1 MNKGTHILLVDDDPA
16 IVRNLNDIL
25 SEDGFKITGA
35 GSVSQAKKKLKSKFF
50 NIALVD
56 LKLPDDSGLKLLKE
70 IKKTNEE
77 TIVIVLTGFASIE
90 SAVYAM
96 NEGAF
101 SYIQKPLNIDELKIT
116 IKKAL
121 KMQEL
126 SLSNK
131 NLLIRLKELSLKDP
145 LTGLYNYR
153 YLRER
158 IFSEFKRAKR
168 YLIPLSIMMLDIDYF
183 KSINDIYG
191 HQYGDSI
198 IKEIAHNLLNYSR
211 GIDIVTRYGGEEFII
226 LLPDTNKEGAII
238 FGERLLQKIS
248 GHSFDEKNN
257 KIKLKISIG
266 IACFPEDGAN
276 TESEFLDSV
285 DNALRTAKELGGN
298 TLFTFK
304 GIPPKDIKKIVSQ
317 SGEETIDKLKEKLF
331 KLESRVNQTLLESIY
346 AFAKTIEAKDYYT
359 GEHAENMVS
368 LAVMIGKA
376 LKLRS
381 YEIANLEHAAIL
393 HDLGKIGIP
402 DNILHKKSKLSKKEY
417 NIVKKHPQIGA
428 EIIRSIHFL
437 KDVAPI
443 VLYHH
448 ERFDGMGYSSGLKGN
463 EIPLGARIIA
473 VADVYQAL
481 ISDRPYRKAYSKK
494 EALQI
499 ITDSAGTHL
508 DPVVVKAFLSAVKN
522 KKQEKNHAQKNQDH
536 NCR

>member
-1 MNKGTHILLVDDDPA
+1 MNKDTHILVVDDDPF
-16 IVRNLNDIL
+16 IVRTLNDIL

-35 GSVSQAKKKLKSKFF
+35 GSVSQAKKKLKSNFF

-70 IKKTNEE
+70 IKKSDNE
-77 TIVIVLTGFASIE
+77 TVVIVLTGFASIE

-101 SYIQKPLNIDELKIT
+101 FYIQKPLNIGELKIT

-131 NLLIRLKELSLKDP
+131 NLLSRLKELSLKDT

-158 IFSEFKRAKR
+158 LLSEFKRAKR
-168 YLIPLSIMMLDIDYF
+168 FIVPLSIMMLDIDYF

-191 HQYGDSI
+191 HQYGDAI
-198 IKEIAHNLLNYSR
+198 IKKIARNLLNYSR
-211 GIDIVTRYGGEEFII
+211 GSDIVTRYGGDEFII
-226 LLPDTNKEGAII
+226 LLPDTNKEGAMI
-238 FGERLLQKIS
+238 FGERLLHKIS
-248 GHSFDEKNN
+248 EHLFDEKNN
-257 KIKLKISIG
+257 KVKIKISIG
-266 IACFPEDGAN
+266 ITCFPEDGAN

-285 DNALRTAKELGGN
+285 DKALRAAKEMGGN
-298 TLFTFK
+298 KLFTFQ
-304 GIPPKDIKKIVSQ
+304 GIPHKDIKKIVSQ
-317 SGEETIDKLKEKLF
+317 SGEENIDKLKDKLL
-331 KLESRVNQTLLESIY
+331 KLENRVNQTLLESIY

-376 LKLRS
+376 LKLS
-381 YEIANLEHAAIL
+381 EEEIGDLEHAAIL

-402 DNILHKKSKLSKKEY
+402 DKILQKKGKLSKKEY
-417 NIVKKHPQIGA
+417 VIVKKHPQIGA

-437 KDVAPI
+437 KNVAPI

-448 ERFDGMGYSSGLKGN
+448 ERFDGMGYSSGLRGN

-481 ISDRPYRKAYSKK
+481 ISDRPYRKAYSDK
-494 EALQI
+494 EALEI
-499 ITDSAGTHL
+499 ISESAGTHL
-508 DPVVVKAFLSAVKN
+508 DPAVVKVFLSAIKSEN
-522 KKQEKNHAQKNQDH
+522 RRKSCLKI
-536 NCR
+536 

>member
-1 MNKGTHILLVDDDPA
+1 MNKVIHILLVDDDPA
-16 IVRNLNDIL
+16 MVRNLNDIL
-25 SEDGFKITGA
+25 KDDGFKITGT
-35 GSVSQAKKKLKSKFF
+35 GSVSQAKTKLKNNFF

-56 LKLPDDSGLKLLKE
+56 LKLPDASGLKLLKE
-70 IKKTNEE
+70 IKKSNEE
-77 TIVIVLTGFASIE
+77 TVVIVLTGFASIE

-126 SLSNK
+126 SLNNK

-158 IFSEFKRAKR
+158 LFSEFKRAKR
-168 YLIPLSIMMLDIDYF
+168 YISPLSIIMLDIDYF

-191 HQYGDSI
+191 HQFGDSV
-198 IKEIAHNLLNYSR
+198 IKEIAHCLLNYSR

-226 LLPDTNKEGAII
+226 LLPDTNKDGAVI

-248 GHSFDEKNN
+248 EHLFDEKNN
-257 KIKLKISIG
+257 KIKLKISMG
-266 IACFPEDGAN
+266 IASFPEDGAN

-285 DNALRTAKELGGN
+285 DKALRAAKEMGGN
-298 TLFTFK
+298 KLFTFK
-304 GIPPKDIKKIVSQ
+304 VIPHKDIKKIVNQ
-317 SGEETIDKLKEKLF
+317 SGEETVDKLKDKLF
-331 KLESRVNQTLLESIY
+331 KLENRVNQTLLESIY
-346 AFAKTIEAKDYYT
+346 AFAKTIEAKDNYT

-376 LKLRS
+376 LKLSNR
-381 YEIANLEHAAIL
+381 EISDLEHAAIL

-417 NIVKKHPQIGA
+417 TIVKKHPQIGA

-437 KDVAPI
+437 KEVAPI

-463 EIPLGARIIA
+463 EIPLGARVIA

-494 EALQI
+494 DALEI

-508 DPVVVKAFLSAVKN
+508 DPVVVKVFLSAIKSN
-522 KKQEKNHAQKNQDH
+522 NRRRTCIKK
-536 NCR
+536 

>member
-1 MNKGTHILLVDDDPA
+1 MSKNINILLIDDNAA
-16 IVRNLNDIL
+16 ILKNLTDIL
-25 SEDGFKITGA
+25 SEEGFKITGA
-35 GSVSQAKKKLKSKFF
+35 GNVAQAKKKLKSKFF
-50 NIALVD
+50 NLALVD

-70 IKKTNEE
+70 IKKSNSE
-77 TIVIVLTGFASIE
+77 TIIIVLTGFASLE

-101 SYIQKPLNIDELKIT
+101 SYIQKPLNVEELKIT

-126 SLSNK
+126 SLNNK

-158 IFSEFKRAKR
+158 LFSEFKRATR
-168 YLIPLSIMMLDIDYF
+168 YIIPLSIIMLDIDYF

-191 HQYGDSI
+191 HQYGDAI
-198 IKEIAHNLLNYSR
+198 IKEIAHNITSSSR
-211 GIDIVTRYGGEEFII
+211 VMDIITRYGGEEFII
-226 LLPDTNKEGAII
+226 LLPDTNKEGAFIL
-238 FGERLLQKIS
+238 GNRLLHKIS
-248 GHSFDEKNN
+248 NHTFDEKGN

-266 IACFPEDGAN
+266 ITSFPEDGAN
-276 TESEFLDSV
+276 TESELLDSV
-285 DNALRTAKELGGN
+285 NKALDAAKELGGN
-298 TLFTFK
+298 KVVSFK
-304 GIPPKDIKKIVSQ
+304 RINSKDIINIVKK
-317 SGEETIDKLKEKLF
+317 SGEESIGELKEKLF

-359 GEHAENMVS
+359 GEHAENMVAI
-368 LAVMIGKA
+368 AVMIGKA
-376 LKLRS
+376 LNLS
-381 YEIANLEHAAIL
+381 NDEIQNLERAAIL

-417 NIVKKHPQIGA
+417 AVVKKHPQIGA

-437 KDVAPI
+437 KEVAPI

-481 ISDRPYRKAYSKK
+481 ISDLPYRKAYGKQ
-494 EALQI
+494 EALKI
-499 ITDSAGTHL
+499 IADSAGTHL
-508 DPVVVKAFLSAVKN
+508 DPTVVKTFLTAIKTPKN
-522 KKQEKNHAQKNQDH
+522 RRRACKKK
-536 NCR
+536 